1 MTPQELDKMVS
12 AMRDHKAN
20 IKTRFDLG
28 NYPYYLIHGL
38 KAIGKNELAGELEKL
53 YEEIEK
59 VDTSELCKIG
69 TFR

>member
-28 NYPYYLIHGL
+28 NYPYYLMHGL
-38 KAIGKNELAGELEKL
+38 KAIGKNELAGELE
-53 YEEIEK
+53 
-59 VDTSELCKIG
+59 VFGDVTPG
-69 TFR
+69 TFIFALF

>member
-28 NYPYYLIHGL
+28 NYPYYLMHGL
-38 KAIGKNELAGELEKL
+38 KAIGKTN
-53 YEEIEK
+53 
-59 VDTSELCKIG
+59 
-69 TFR
+69 

>member
-12 AMRDHKAN
+12 DMRDHKAN

-38 KAIGKNELAGELEKL
+38 KAIGKNELAG
-53 YEEIEK
+53 
-59 VDTSELCKIG
+59 
-69 TFR
+69 

>member
-28 NYPYYLIHGL
+28 NYPYYLMHGL

-53 YEEIEK
+53 NEEIEK
-59 VDTSELCKIG
+59 VDIS
-69 TFR
+69 

>member
-1 MTPQELDKMVS
+1 MSRRK
-12 AMRDHKAN
+12 
-20 IKTRFDLG
+20 
-28 NYPYYLIHGL
+28 
-38 KAIGKNELAGELEKL
+38 LAGELEKL